1 MTNSKSINV
10 VLPCYNPTEGWAANI
25 VKSLKDIQ
33 VLLPSVVFHLILV
46 NDSAA
51 KGISD
56 ADIRY
61 LEQQV
66 PHFQYIQYTPN
77 RGKGYALRQGISQA
91 EQEICIYT
99 DVDFPYEAESFA
111 AIYELLESG
120 QADIAVGIKGG
131 NYYKNVPQM
140 RVKIS
145 KLLRWFIRSFLKMSI
160 TDTQCGLK
168 GFNQKGKAIFMK
180 TTIDR
185 YLFDLEFVYLSDR
198 KKSGVKMLPVVAQL
212 KEGVRF
218 SSMNSRILMTE
229 GVNFLKILGK
239 TIFRRI

>member
-1 MTNSKSINV
+1 MTDSKNINI
-10 VLPCYNPTEGWAANI
+10 VLPCYNPTKGWATNI

-33 VLLPSVVFHLILV
+33 VLLPDVIFHLILV
-46 NDSAA
+46 NDSAS
-51 KGISD
+51 KGIFD
-56 ADIRY
+56 TDIRY
-61 LEQQV
+61 LEQQI
-66 PHFQYIQYTPN
+66 PHFQYIQYSPN
-77 RGKGYALRQGISQA
+77 RGKGYALRQGISQV
-91 EQEICIYT
+91 EQDICIYT
-99 DVDFPYEAESFA
+99 DVDFPYEAKSFA
-111 AIYELLESG
+111 AIYQLLASQE
-120 QADIAVGIKGG
+120 ADIAVGIKSE
-131 NYYKNVPQM
+131 NYYKNVPPM
-140 RVKIS
+140 RIKIS
-145 KLLRWFIRSFLKMSI
+145 KLLRFFIRFFLKMTI

-218 SSMNSRILMTE
+218 SSMNSKVLITE

-239 TIFRRI
+239 SIIRRS

>member
-1 MTNSKSINV
+1 M
-10 VLPCYNPTEGWAANI
+10 
-25 VKSLKDIQ
+25 KSLKDIQ
-33 VLLPSVVFHLILV
+33 DLLPDVVFHLILV
-46 NDSAA
+46 NDSAV
-51 KGISD
+51 KGIVDSD
-56 ADIRY
+56 IEY
-61 LEQQV
+61 LKQQI
-66 PHFQYIQYTPN
+66 PHFQYIQYSPN
-77 RGKGYALRQGISQA
+77 RGKGYALRQGVGRA
-91 EQEICIYT
+91 EQDICIYT
-99 DVDFPYEAESFA
+99 DVDFPYEAKSFA
-111 AIYELLESG
+111 AIYRLLASEE
-120 QADIAVGIKGG
+120 ADVAVGIKGE
-131 NYYKNVPQM
+131 NYYKNVPPM

-145 KLLRWFIRSFLKMSI
+145 KLLRWFIRFFLKMSI

-168 GFNQKGKAIFMK
+168 GFNRKGKSVFMK

-239 TIFRRI
+239 TLFNRT